1 MDITISKKK
10 ITNIILVIA
19 LIFAIGA
26 GGYYTWK
33 NNLLERFL
41 PKQEIK
47 GMEPALNAVAAF
59 YAPNLDRG
67 YDAWLTQV
75 CAGVSMDG
83 CGLLRTMYGETVW
96 KAFEG
101 SGARFVQSQ
110 AMILEDV
117 EVLSNT
123 HHIWKLGVTVVSVNS
138 QAERKINQLQ
148 TYVQVSFDKE
158 NGTWL
163 LERILFDQE
172 IKERYGV
179 DMEVGQ

>member
-1 MDITISKKK
+1 MDITISQKK
-10 ITNIILVIA
+10 IKNIILTVA
-19 LIFAIGA
+19 LFLAIGA
-26 GGYYTWK
+26 GGYYAWK

-59 YAPNLDRG
+59 YAPNLDDG
-67 YDAWLTQV
+67 YDAWLAQV
-75 CAGVSMDG
+75 CAGMSADG
-83 CGLLRTMYGETVW
+83 CGLLRAMYGDIVW

-117 EVLSNT
+117 EVLNNG
-123 HHIWKLGVTVVSVNS
+123 HHIWKLGVTVVSVNP
-138 QAERKINQLQ
+138 QAEQKINQLQ
-148 TYVQVSFDKE
+148 TYAQVSFNKE
-158 NGTWL
+158 SEKWL

-172 IKERYGV
+172 IKERYAV
-179 DMEVGQ
+179 DMGAGQ